1 MSDTIP
7 TRVADRARWLQHNWQ
22 DFTQML
28 GLLPQLGDSW
38 PAINYDYPLTASG
51 VWLVISYTGTDQ
63 EQLRRFRRQWVR
75 LMQSRPM
82 PRIFL
87 TEAQFSTEPF
97 QLESCAAD
105 CSKYG
110 GHYAKLR
117 LGNHSCG
124 KRCGIGQSENIGSMV
139 AETWRRWYFWI
150 VGAGSVILVG

>member
-1 MSDTIP
+1 MWRHLFCSQFKFLRLPLMSDTIP

-38 PAINYDYPLTASG
+38 PAVDYNYPLTASG

-87 TEAQFSTEPF
+87 TEAQF
-97 QLESCAAD
+97 
-105 CSKYG
+105 
-110 GHYAKLR
+110 
-117 LGNHSCG
+117 
-124 KRCGIGQSENIGSMV
+124 
-139 AETWRRWYFWI
+139 
-150 VGAGSVILVG
+150 